1 MESVLEPQDS
11 SPVLTWILASRKEIE
26 RAADV
31 DIQRGKKEY
40 PLLVFS
46 QMVYSHLVC

>member
-1 MESVLEPQDS
+1 MAQRFSVKKFDS
-11 SPVLTWILASRKEIE
+11 SRKEIE

-46 QMVYSHLVC
+46 QMVYSH